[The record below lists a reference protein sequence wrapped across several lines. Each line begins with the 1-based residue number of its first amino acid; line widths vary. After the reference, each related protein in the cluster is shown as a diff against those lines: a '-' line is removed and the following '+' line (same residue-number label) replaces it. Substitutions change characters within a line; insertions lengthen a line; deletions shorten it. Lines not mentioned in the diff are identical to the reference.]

1 MPHSRDHPFSKGSES
16 VEEKPRDPPP
26 SHSAAF
32 ALGVVGLAALS
43 YLTHGYV
50 NSAVTSLLGQPS
62 NSNNLIPKPETS
74 PSFSPVVDLGY
85 ASYRGLLNDTVPNTI
100 SWLGVPY
107 ARPPRRFRAPQPLDE
122 TAKEHEVE
130 DKQKYPEP
138 CVQSWS
144 PGMGF
149 DDRGGAGTED
159 CLVVNI
165 YAPKTYTN
173 ASSYPVLTYIHG
185 GGFYNG
191 NPHTWPFDN
200 WVQRSP
206 TPFVAVSIYY
216 RLSALGFLASP
227 DSPGKG
233 VHAGPDP
240 ELLLN
245 AGIHDQR
252 LALKW
257 IQKHIHAFGGD
268 PGRVTIMGQSAGG
281 GSVGLHLVAK
291 TPEPEHLFNR
301 AILQSWYRTPVPYP
315 ADRKA
320 SWNHLTKLVGC
331 SHWTWSTQRTLEC
344 LRQVDTVK
352 LIQAADEGMAK
363 HLKDAYWMWQ
373 PVVDGTLFPDY
384 PARLLNEKKDVD
396 IMVGHTTHDTVTAGP
411 TYQSFVP
418 TIRAAYPK
426 LSMSDAHTLEKLYTH
441 AGVAPDSVSDF
452 GIGEGMFRCGMHALA
467 KVYEGKIYSYRFDEP
482 DPVNP
487 DRADHCAD
495 NWILFE
501 GTRPSSNGTNVF
513 NPLTP
518 AQRALS
524 DETISYMVSFAAT
537 GDPNSLRSSLSSK
550 PEFVSPIWPVHSSG
564 KRLVFRAESGGTG
577 VTKGVK
583 GGSYLED
590 IDEDEV
596 KRCEVWEKLAGGT
609 QF

>member
-165 YAPKTYTN
+165 RTQDIHECELISSIDLYTWRG
-173 ASSYPVLTYIHG
+173 VLQWKSTHM
-185 GGFYNG
+185 
-191 NPHTWPFDN
+191 
-200 WVQRSP
+200 RSP

-501 GTRPSSNGTNVF
+501 GTRGGSNGTNVF

-518 AQRALS
+518 
-524 DETISYMVSFAAT
+524 
-537 GDPNSLRSSLSSK
+537 PNVRSLTRQ
-550 PEFVSPIWPVHSSG
+550 SPIWFHLLQ
-564 KRLVFRAESGGTG
+564 LVTRIRFAPPCLQNPS

-590 IDEDEV
+590 IDENEV